1 MFGTLREFF
10 VFMSLGVRKVLS
22 HTSLQHKAVKDEGGQ
37 KGANALSCLHTTC
50 KAMNLSNLSQ
60 VSRKQTFT
68 TDLIKTE
75 NLLAL
80 TLVPGAGSASLKSH
94 SSILAEQQK
103 KRNKA
108 LDRTLWTNVL
118 LVLET

>member
-37 KGANALSCLHTTC
+37 KRANALSCLHTTC

-60 VSRKQTFT
+60 VSRKQTLT
-68 TDLIKTE
+68 TDFIKTA

-80 TLVPGAGSASLKSH
+80 MLVPGAGSASLKSH
-94 SSILAEQQK
+94 SSILTERQK
-103 KRNKA
+103 KRNKD
-108 LDRTLWTNVL
+108 LHRTLWTNVL